1 MSIPY
6 VTLADPQYG
15 QAVQVAPLVRRV
27 IARNAGKFSYLGTG
41 TYIVG
46 EGDVAVI
53 DPGPLVESHREALMA
68 ALAGQRVRAI
78 LVTHCH
84 RDHSPLAAWLRD
96 YSGAPTVAFG
106 PHVSDPTWVEDDTEP
121 IDEVDDAGRAE
132 SPEEQIGESEE
143 DESTESVDTAF
154 APDVFVTTGDVA
166 AEGDGYTLSAVHTPG
181 HTSNHLSF
189 LFDEQRALFS
199 GDHIMGWS
207 TTVITPPDGD
217 MRDYFESLQRVRDL
231 APATLWPTHGAPV
244 TDTVPFIDAFVAHR
258 LQREAQVLAAVRAG
272 TSLIPDMVPT
282 MYANVDKRLH
292 RAARRSVLAHMLK
305 LVADGLVVFEGERAG
320 VMTPYH
326 PA

>member
-6 VTLADPQYG
+6 VTLSDPRYG
-15 QAVQVAPLVRRV
+15 EAVQVAPLIRRV

-46 EGDVAVI
+46 NGDVAVI

-68 ALAGQRVRAI
+68 ALAGERVRAI

-84 RDHSPLAAWLRD
+84 RDHSPLSAWLSE

-106 PHVSDPTWVEDDTEP
+106 PHVTDPNWIEDDNEP
-121 IDEVDDAGRAE
+121 VDPADMESDADDPLA
-132 SPEEQIGESEE
+132 QIGESEE
-143 DESTESVDTAF
+143 DESVESVDTAF
-154 APDVFVTTGDVA
+154 MPDLRVTTGDVA
-166 AEGDGYTLSAVHTPG
+166 AEGDGYTLRAVHTPG

-189 LFDEQRALFS
+189 WLDEQRALFS

-231 APATLWPTHGAPV
+231 APATLWPTHGSPV

-258 LQREAQVLAAVRAG
+258 LGREAQVLAAVRSG
-272 TSLIPDMVPT
+272 VSSIPEMVPVL
-282 MYANVDKRLH
+282 YANVDRRLH

-320 VMTPYH
+320 VMAVYR

>member
-6 VTLADPQYG
+6 VTLSDPRYG
-15 QAVQVAPLVRRV
+15 EAVQVAPLIRRV

-84 RDHSPLAAWLRD
+84 RDHSPLAAWLAE

-106 PHVSDPTWVEDDTEP
+106 PHVTDPNWIEDDNEP
-121 IDEVDDAGRAE
+121 IDPADMESDADDPLA
-132 SPEEQIGESEE
+132 QIGESDE
-143 DESTESVDTAF
+143 DESVESVDTAF
-154 APDVFVTTGDVA
+154 VPDVRVTTGEVA
-166 AEGDGYTLSAVHTPG
+166 VEGDGYTLRAVHTPG
-181 HTSNHLSF
+181 HTSNHLAF
-189 LFDEQRALFS
+189 WFDEQRALFS

-231 APATLWPTHGAPV
+231 APATLWPTHGSPV

-258 LQREAQVLAAVRAG
+258 LGREAQVLAAVRG
-272 TSLIPDMVPT
+272 GVSSIPEMVPVL
-282 MYANVDKRLH
+282 YASVDKRLH